1 MLGKLQPQKKKTVIR
16 KGIGALT
23 EAYTAKADMPSMSI
37 YYRLQ
42 NKNDASNPFY
52 AYSEELE
59 YSDIGISDI
68 GIPAALQ
75 NGLDFTETPG
85 A

>member
-1 MLGKLQPQKKKTVIR
+1 
-16 KGIGALT
+16 
-23 EAYTAKADMPSMSI
+23 MPSMSI
-37 YYRLQ
+37 YYCLQ

-68 GIPAALQ
+68 GILAALQ
-75 NGLDFTETPG
+75 NGLDFTEAPE